1 MKRLV
6 AIALTLI
13 LCLSLCFFAAAEE
26 TDVYGK
32 YEEPIKLTILSEDF
46 KTGNTNYDANDPRRA
61 SATQNVWIDAYKDYL
76 NIDVD
81 ARSLKTKPRW
91 QHSSIPPWPPVTCPT
106 SSSVTKPC
114 STRW

>member
-46 KTGNTNYDANDPRRA
+46 KTGNTNYDANDPA
-61 SATQNVWIDAYKDYL
+61 APPL
-76 NIDVD
+76 
-81 ARSLKTKPRW
+81 PR
-91 QHSSIPPWPPVTCPT
+91 TCG
-106 SSSVTKPC
+106 
-114 STRW
+114 STRTRII

>member
-13 LCLSLCFFAAAEE
+13 LCLSLCSFAAAEE

-46 KTGNTNYDANDPRRA
+46 KTGMRTTPAAPPLPR
-61 SATQNVWIDAYKDYL
+61 
-76 NIDVD
+76 
-81 ARSLKTKPRW
+81 
-91 QHSSIPPWPPVTCPT
+91 TCG
-106 SSSVTKPC
+106 
-114 STRW
+114 STRTRII

>member
-13 LCLSLCFFAAAEE
+13 LCLSLCSFAAAEE

-46 KTGNTNYDANDPRRA
+46 KTGAPTMMRTTPAAPPLPR
-61 SATQNVWIDAYKDYL
+61 
-76 NIDVD
+76 
-81 ARSLKTKPRW
+81 
-91 QHSSIPPWPPVTCPT
+91 TCG
-106 SSSVTKPC
+106 
-114 STRW
+114 STRTRII

>member
-13 LCLSLCFFAAAEE
+13 LCLSLCSFAAAEE

-46 KTGNTNYDANDPRRA
+46 KTGNTNYDANDPPPRLRYPERVDRRVQGL
-61 SATQNVWIDAYKDYL
+61 SEY
-76 NIDVD
+76 
-81 ARSLKTKPRW
+81 
-91 QHSSIPPWPPVTCPT
+91 
-106 SSSVTKPC
+106 
-114 STRW
+114 

>member
-13 LCLSLCFFAAAEE
+13 LCLSLCSFAAAEE

-46 KTGNTNYDANDPRRA
+46 KTGNTPAAPPLPR
-61 SATQNVWIDAYKDYL
+61 
-76 NIDVD
+76 
-81 ARSLKTKPRW
+81 
-91 QHSSIPPWPPVTCPT
+91 TCG
-106 SSSVTKPC
+106 
-114 STRW
+114 STRTRIT